1 MNNSKES
8 FEYYRFLLTPIE
20 EVELPFHGKKDRK
33 EIISEIFSPEKTY
46 KFNSRGI
53 DYGLRIELRSENY
66 VYASIGKRVKK
77 NIRTSPEEGF
87 TKKEIE
93 DWPGCD
99 LFINLSDEHDTGK
112 TKTHGQLI
120 MMQVNNTDMKY
131 RSSLLQKV
139 ASVINKEIQCYGY
152 FLSINSLPSEKTLF
166 WKVVKENEGKIKRI
180 TFSYTP
186 PNLLDLKSSLEDDL
200 REISSNFNSTK
211 VQISLENSDGN
222 LELSEGNKLLK
233 ESAEYV
239 DLGAGSFKLNFKGNK
254 AISSEDNI
262 KTKTFMDVDITL
274 RAQHLT
280 IPELNRIMQK
290 LLGD

>member
-20 EVELPFHGKKDRK
+20 EAELPFHGKKDRK
-33 EIISEIFSPEKTY
+33 EIISEIFSPKKTY
-46 KFNSRGI
+46 KFNNRGT
-53 DYGLRIELRSENY
+53 DYGLRIELKADNY
-66 VYASIGKRVKK
+66 VYASIGKKVKK

-120 MMQVNNTDMKY
+120 IMQVNDTDMRY
-131 RSSLLQKV
+131 RTTLLQKL
-139 ASVINKEIQCYGY
+139 ASVINKEIQPYGF
-152 FLSINSLPSEKTLF
+152 FLSINPILSENASF
-166 WKVVKENEGKIKRI
+166 WSVVSKNKGKIKKI

-186 PNLLDLKSSLEDDL
+186 PNLLNLNSSLEDDL
-200 REISSNFNSTK
+200 REISSDFNSTK

-222 LELSEGNKLLK
+222 LELSENNDLLK

-239 DLGAGSFKLNFKGNK
+239 DQGGGTFKLSCKGNHT
-254 AISSEDNI
+254 ISSEDNI